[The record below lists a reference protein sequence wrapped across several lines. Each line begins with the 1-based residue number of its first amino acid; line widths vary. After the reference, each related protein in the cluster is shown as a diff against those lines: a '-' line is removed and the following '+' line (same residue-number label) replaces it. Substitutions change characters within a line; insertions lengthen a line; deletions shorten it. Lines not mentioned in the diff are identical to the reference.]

1 MGMISDKM
9 ADDWDGS
16 LSKTDGIYRLIEKTM
31 NSKSPKVRIWAIIA
45 LGNSGDP
52 RAVQSLINCCQDQS
66 PEVRL
71 RAIEGLQSLRSG
83 RSVVALIDRLRDKGE
98 LSETRQRAAAAL
110 AAIRSYSSLRELR
123 KMHDDPEEDET
134 LRRFISGELDRV
146 KLW

>member
-16 LSKTDGIYRLIEKTM
+16 LQKTDGIYRLIEKTM
-31 NSKSPKVRIWAIIA
+31 NSRSSKVRTWAIIA

-52 RAVQSLINCCQDQS
+52 RAVRSLIECCGDQS
-66 PEVRL
+66 PEIRL

-83 RSVVALIDRLRDKGE
+83 RSVEVLVDRLRDKGE
-98 LSETRQRAAAAL
+98 LPETRQRAAAAL
-110 AAIRSYSSLRELR
+110 ATIRSFSAMLELK
-123 KMHDDPEEDET
+123 KMHEDPDEDET
-134 LRRFISGELDRV
+134 LRSFIGGELDRV